1 MTSMPRQAA
10 TAERRLQPVSVVS
23 VVQRRPRNSAGDSRP
38 LRAAA
43 ADKRNQS
50 AGDRTAGVV
59 RELCFVV
66 RLFSAAGRPGGQRRL
81 VQWRSGRPRR
91 VASRRAS
98 LRFRGQFRRRIIV
111 DFVSI
116 SSRSATND
124 TQSADRSVCPAP
136 SSGGGAS

>member
-1 MTSMPRQAA
+1 M
-10 TAERRLQPVSVVS
+10 SVAS

-50 AGDRTAGVV
+50 AGGRTAGVV

-66 RLFSAAGRPGGQRRL
+66 RLFSAAGRAGGTGL
-81 VQWRSGRPRR
+81 YSGAAAGR